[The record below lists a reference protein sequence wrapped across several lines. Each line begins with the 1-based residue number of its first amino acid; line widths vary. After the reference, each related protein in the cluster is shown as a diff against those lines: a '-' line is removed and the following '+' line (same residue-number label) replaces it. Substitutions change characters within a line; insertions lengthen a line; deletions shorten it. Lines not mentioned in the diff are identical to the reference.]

1 MLLNLLK
8 NSEFRDVLKLCSPA
22 LFKVVPP
29 KALAL
34 QVKELADRPKVALN
48 EVAFPAV
55 PELEVVPRPKG
66 GPLLPSKPEHRAWT
80 GAAILRLYFAQIYTD
95 APTWLD
101 LRPDAFRVEHT
112 TLEWSPA
119 RLAIVWQEDFLLHLR
134 ALYQGFYQ
142 GDDAG
147 FRAALKD
154 LRLLSV
160 ETLFR
165 QHFGDGDQTE
175 VVFST
180 RHFMK
185 TFTEIFEASA
195 RSKISLHRNFVALG
209 FYLASLYQSLEGLG
223 GPFDVRAAFFASG
236 GETFAR

>member
-1 MLLNLLK
+1 MRAK
-8 NSEFRDVLKLCSPA
+8 ATMRRPTRSSMRSPA
-22 LFKVVPP
+22 IASISGSPVSPWH
-29 KALAL
+29 
-34 QVKELADRPKVALN
+34 
-48 EVAFPAV
+48 
-55 PELEVVPRPKG
+55 G
-66 GPLLPSKPEHRAWT
+66 GPGPKWGWPPGCRRRMWPACVVRGRRPFRPT
-80 GAAILRLYFAQIYTD
+80 KGLRFWMMRSI
-95 APTWLD
+95 D